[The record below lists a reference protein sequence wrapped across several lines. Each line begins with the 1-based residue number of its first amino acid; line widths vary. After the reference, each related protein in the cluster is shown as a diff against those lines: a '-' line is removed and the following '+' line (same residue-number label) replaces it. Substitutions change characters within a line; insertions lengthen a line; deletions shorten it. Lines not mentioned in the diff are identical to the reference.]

1 MGGHPGQMEAG
12 PKPAGQPARHQGALQ
27 PGPTVWSSQVDRGI
41 YFAKYYGT
49 EGDRGKGNFK
59 SYCFRREKIAA

>member
-12 PKPAGQPARHQGALQ
+12 PQPAGQLARHQGALQ

-49 EGDRGKGNFK
+49 GGIEGRGILKA
-59 SYCFRREKIAA
+59 IASV